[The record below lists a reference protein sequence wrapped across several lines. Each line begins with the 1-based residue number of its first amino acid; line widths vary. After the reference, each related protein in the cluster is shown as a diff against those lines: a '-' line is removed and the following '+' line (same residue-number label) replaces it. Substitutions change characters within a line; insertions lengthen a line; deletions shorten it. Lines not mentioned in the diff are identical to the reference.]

1 MFATSSNNIPVCVK
15 VACIRNEIYNN
26 VDNDLLRE
34 ILMSKNKMFNNNA
47 FILEDEAKLKF
58 YSNDIFSN

>member
-1 MFATSSNNIPVCVK
+1 
-15 VACIRNEIYNN
+15 
-26 VDNDLLRE
+26 
-34 ILMSKNKMFNNNA
+34 MSKNKMFNNNA